1 MKIIHTGDL
10 HLGSAIGNL
19 PPDRAELRRKELMD
33 TFARLAAYAKNNG
46 VAAVLIAGDLFD
58 GDAPSMQV
66 RKETLAVIAAA
77 APVCFFYVSGNHDG
91 GLDFKE
97 TLPDNFYTF
106 SKARGWQSYDLP
118 EGVTVTGIEE
128 RYLNESAYATL
139 SLRAERFNI
148 VLAHGDIG
156 QNGGVALA
164 KLQNKKIDY
173 LALGHIHKP
182 MLTAERLDGRGRYRY
197 CGCLDGRGFDE
208 CGQRGCF
215 LLDIQ
220 KDGVLSES
228 FLSFARRTVLEVRV
242 DVSACENYYDAERAA
257 LTALDGVS
265 AENIIKL
272 VLCGWK
278 KVGARLE
285 PFMLTRRLSER
296 FFFVK
301 VEDQTRLQ
309 LDIAAFQNDTS
320 EIGEFIKEV
329 GRYEMNSDLREEI
342 LEVGLKALL
351 GEEVDL

>member
-19 PPDRAELRRKELMD
+19 PPDRAELRRRELTD
-33 TFARLAAYAKNNG
+33 SFARLAAYAKNNA
-46 VAAVLIAGDLFD
+46 VSAVLIAGDLFD
-58 GDAPSMQV
+58 GATPPAQV
-66 RKETLAVIAAA
+66 RKETLSIIAAA

-91 GLDFKE
+91 AFEFGE
-97 TLPDNFYTF
+97 TPDNFYTF
-106 SKARGWQSYDLP
+106 SQARGWQSYDLP
-118 EGVTVTGIEE
+118 EGVTVTGIDEKY
-128 RYLNESAYATL
+128 RGDGAYAAL

-148 VLAHGDIG
+148 LLTHGDIA
-156 QNGGVALA
+156 QNGGVSLPN
-164 KLQNKKIDY
+164 LQNKKIDY

-197 CGCLDGRGFDE
+197 CGCLEGRGFDE

-215 LLDIQ
+215 LLEIQ
-220 KDGVLSES
+220 DGRVTAES
-228 FLSFARRTVLEVRV
+228 FLSFASRTVLEVRA
-242 DVSACENYYDAERAA
+242 DVSSCENYYDVERAA

-265 AENIIKL
+265 PENIIKL

-278 KVGARLE
+278 KVGARLD

-301 VEDQTRLQ
+301 VEDESRLK
-309 LDIAAFQNDTS
+309 LDVAAFAEDSS

-329 GRYEMNSDLREEI
+329 GRYEASADLREEI
-342 LEVGLKALL
+342 LEIGLKALL